1 MKGQMKYPEVSIRT
15 KEYTARIERL
25 CIRHNLD
32 GRMAM
37 QNMVLEE
44 WHDRALD
51 QMVLQMMRRLAA
63 GDTTEE
69 THSIQYPKDWW
80 QHCKQRWSPAWA
92 LKRWPVKMTT
102 VTLPAK
108 VTRMCPHVE
117 LRDDIYHLRW
127 LACEPAP
134 MTYSANEGSER
145 RAPERKP

>member
-1 MKGQMKYPEVSIRT
+1 MKYEEVTCRT
-15 KEYTARIERL
+15 KEYTARIEKL

-32 GRMAM
+32 SLMAM

-51 QMVLQMMRRLAA
+51 QMVLQMTRRLAA

-69 THSIQYPKDWW
+69 AHSIQYPMNWW
-80 QHCKQRWSPAWA
+80 QHCKQRWSPTWA
-92 LKRWPVKMTT
+92 LKRWPVQMTT

-117 LRDDIYHLRW
+117 LRDNLPHLRW
-127 LACEPAP
+127 LAYEPEP
-134 MTYSANEGSER
+134 MRYSANVADQP
-145 RAPERKP
+145 RAKRVG